1 MYPLNLFV
9 RGFMLHRAHIK
20 YSNRKQLR
28 MNILFNSYAYLQIL
42 VDTDVFVIRSWL

>member
-9 RGFMLHRAHIK
+9 HRAHIK

-28 MNILFNSYAYLQIL
+28 MNILFFSYAYLQIL
-42 VDTDVFVIRSWL
+42 VDTDFLLFVVGYK